1 MNYKPTSLQQKW
13 LDLQQIVFEQ
23 GSETKEKRAIMKYLR
38 EDLGFKDTRSSK
50 ISDRTPD
57 GRHVRIYVWRDTPI
71 GTIAL
76 TTGPKIVPEIHF
88 MVHGNVAAEYI
99 NHQPT
104 TKLLIPAAGQR
115 PTLFAVPV
123 PQRLIKAYHSQSM
136 GDAAIKQRPSF
147 PKQSRGKKKRKNP
160 SKYASS
166 KDSLLNKVQSSIQ
179 YRHVRKNPQYDNL
192 NKFDTFDVVSKART
206 LLKKTYGNIG
216 DYESDFGFADLS
228 TSLEL
233 SNYFDEPVL
242 MNCIDDATEMQVS
255 WGGKGLGKHRIF
267 FLYSRSPSELSLKIA

>member
-88 MVHGNVAAEYI
+88 MVHGNVAAVI
-99 NHQPT
+99 S
-104 TKLLIPAAGQR
+104 
-115 PTLFAVPV
+115 
-123 PQRLIKAYHSQSM
+123 PQRN
-136 GDAAIKQRPSF
+136 F
-147 PKQSRGKKKRKNP
+147 
-160 SKYASS
+160 
-166 KDSLLNKVQSSIQ
+166 
-179 YRHVRKNPQYDNL
+179 
-192 NKFDTFDVVSKART
+192 
-206 LLKKTYGNIG
+206 
-216 DYESDFGFADLS
+216 
-228 TSLEL
+228 
-233 SNYFDEPVL
+233 
-242 MNCIDDATEMQVS
+242 
-255 WGGKGLGKHRIF
+255 
-267 FLYSRSPSELSLKIA
+267 